1 MGIAIHGAHKAY
13 RSRRKQPIA
22 ALTEVDLHVARGELM
37 VVVGPSG
44 SGKST
49 LLRATAGLEALDA
62 GRIEIGGRDVT
73 TAAPGDRDISLV
85 FQDYALFPH
94 LTVAENIAF
103 GQRARGV
110 PKTQI
115 TTDVAQAA
123 TMLGLTAALARYP
136 RELSGGERQ
145 RVALARAMIR
155 RPKAFLLDEPL
166 ASLDPDLRLRTRAEI
181 RELQR
186 RLGVSM
192 LYVTHDQTEALA
204 LGDRIAVVRAGRIEQ
219 VGTPDELYS
228 RPSTAFIARFIGTLP
243 MNLLPPEALGRENG
257 PVTGIR
263 PERTHLAHA
272 GHGHL
277 TGRIAAVEPS
287 GEETVLHVVCPD
299 TTRILVRVPSSDGVP
314 RPGSETGITW
324 SNADEHHFASAE
336 GPRTA

>member
-1 MGIAIHGAHKAY
+1 MGIAIHGAHKSY

-123 TMLGLTAALARYP
+123 TMLGLTDALARYP

-145 RVALARAMIR
+145 RVALARALIR

-166 ASLDPDLRLRTRAEI
+166 ANLDPDLRLRTRAEI

-219 VGTPDELYS
+219 VGTPDELHS

-263 PERTHLAHA
+263 PERTHLAQA

-277 TGRIAAVEPS
+277 TGRVTTVEPN
-287 GEETVLHVVCPD
+287 GEETVLHIVCPD
-299 TTRILVRVPSSDGVP
+299 TTRILVRVPSSTDVP